1 MIREPRIYTLT
12 STLFTYTPL
21 CPSLKIGIGTTA
33 DADLRSRDDLV
44 RWFRGPGA
52 EANRREFRAFLT
64 ALLPPLARCRNWH
77 ADTCAVTWTA
87 TGLPYIDHVLDDR
100 IAVAVGGNGKGA
112 KSADDWGWLAAR
124 LVAGE
129 IGRAHV

>member
-1 MIREPRIYTLT
+1 MPRPAPISCRRSAIRT
-12 STLFTYTPL
+12 
-21 CPSLKIGIGTTA
+21 
-33 DADLRSRDDLV
+33 
-44 RWFRGPGA
+44 GA
-52 EANRREFRAFLT
+52 GANRREFRTFLS

-124 LVAGE
+124 LVAGAAWE
-129 IGRAHV
+129 HPVERDRLRLPAALR